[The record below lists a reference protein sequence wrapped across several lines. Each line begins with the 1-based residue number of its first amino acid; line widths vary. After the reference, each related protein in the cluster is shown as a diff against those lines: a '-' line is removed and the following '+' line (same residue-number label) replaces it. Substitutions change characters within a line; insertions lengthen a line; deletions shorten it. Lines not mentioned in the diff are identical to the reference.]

1 MEDHLTVFLGI
12 VIVSEC
18 PVGMFR
24 CNDGLCLDN
33 KRRCDGRQHC
43 KDGSDEI
50 NCRTVVIF
58 LYLFFSLSFSL
69 YLFACRSRPI
79 CTAGCSIDGESISW
93 STVDT
98 GELMGILWINSSANS
113 SHFNNKN
120 RNLTTNRTAI
130 NLSID
135 SFFYVLDNKDE
146 TRRRFSV
153 FIA

>member
-24 CNDGLCLDN
+24 CNDGLCLDS

-58 LYLFFSLSFSL
+58 LYLFFSLSLSL
-69 YLFACRSRPI
+69 SVYLPVDQGRFALQAAVSMENRSRDRR
-79 CTAGCSIDGESISW
+79 SIRENLWESP
-93 STVDT
+93 
-98 GELMGILWINSSANS
+98 E
-113 SHFNNKN
+113 
-120 RNLTTNRTAI
+120 
-130 NLSID
+130 
-135 SFFYVLDNKDE
+135 
-146 TRRRFSV
+146 
-153 FIA
+153 